1 MGEMEIS
8 MKTQVHNQGKLKELK
23 VNIEEG
29 VLDSLKEMSKQ
40 SNLPID
46 DIVVIALKRYR
57 ASHAE
62 LLGRAP
68 KID

>member
-1 MGEMEIS
+1 MGAMENN
-8 MKTQVHNQGKLKELK
+8 MKTQVHNEGKLKELK

-29 VLDSLKEMSKQ
+29 VVESLEEMSRQ
-40 SNLPID
+40 SNLSVA

>member
-1 MGEMEIS
+1 
-8 MKTQVHNQGKLKELK
+8 MKTQVHNQGKLKELT

-29 VLDSLKEMSKQ
+29 VFESLEEMSKQ
-40 SNLPID
+40 SSLTMD

-62 LLGRAP
+62 LLGHAP
-68 KID
+68 KVD